1 MLSPFAKSYMPLRH
15 KKLVF
20 LALIPLTLRLIVLVH
35 PVHCDQSCVGTLLL
49 LKQTVVNSFFH
60 VDFLKQE
67 VARETHWR
75 LWGSIRSSSLTL
87 ISSLVSVTEHFEVR
101 KSFEHFK
108 TQFLTDCQLRF
119 WNLQNHCSMA
129 SSAMKTRLVSLV
141 KRRICLFGTQEGIR
155 KAMGLQLEKAMLAT
169 AWSPAWV
176 TSIHNEALKFVYN
189 PQKLLAK
196 SSAAWA

>member
-1 MLSPFAKSYMPLRH
+1 
-15 KKLVF
+15 
-20 LALIPLTLRLIVLVH
+20 
-35 PVHCDQSCVGTLLL
+35 
-49 LKQTVVNSFFH
+49 
-60 VDFLKQE
+60 
-67 VARETHWR
+67 
-75 LWGSIRSSSLTL
+75 
-87 ISSLVSVTEHFEVR
+87 
-101 KSFEHFK
+101 
-108 TQFLTDCQLRF
+108 
-119 WNLQNHCSMA
+119 MA

-189 PQKLLAK
+189 PQKLLTK